1 MKNVIY
7 FTVENDRKI
16 LVGSATGTD
25 VTTLTMV
32 SEAEKKAFQ
41 KVLGHPL
48 KNLYIN
54 FEGKEYKLAQP

>member
-1 MKNVIY
+1 MKSVIY

-41 KVLGHPL
+41 NVLCHPL

-54 FEGKEYKLAQP
+54 FEVKEYKLSQP